1 MESIEYYE
9 KHKDNL
15 DFKYYIFL
23 IQKDAYKRTR
33 ETKKI
38 TKWIL
43 VISIL
48 NLISMLLLM
57 LLIAKEIII

>member
-38 TKWIL
+38 TIY
-43 VISIL
+43 
-48 NLISMLLLM
+48 
-57 LLIAKEIII
+57 

>member
-23 IQKDAYKRTR
+23 IQK
-33 ETKKI
+33 
-38 TKWIL
+38 
-43 VISIL
+43 
-48 NLISMLLLM
+48 
-57 LLIAKEIII
+57 EIII

>member
-9 KHKDNL
+9 KRKDNL

-38 TKWIL
+38 TKRIL

-48 NLISMLLLM
+48 NLISMLLMM
-57 LLIAKEIII
+57 LLIVKGIII